1 MFLYIYIYNYSFI
14 RKHVYISILQR
25 LYHHFCIHT
34 YTWSVIHI
42 SSSSFKSHIYIY
54 IYIHTYVSCTSYTP
68 YISHISFIS
77 SITYISS
84 ISLSL
89 YGSSTAGTFKLWSL
103 SNFSTEYL
111 SSERHDDSVPK
122 MKSAKAPPART
133 WDAGLP
139 MWAATWWCLLV
150 YSLVI

>member
-1 MFLYIYIYNYSFI
+1 MFIYLYIHILNYSFI
-14 RKHVYISILQR
+14 CKHVYISILQR
-25 LYHHFCIHT
+25 LYHHFCIHIFMNSHT
-34 YTWSVIHI
+34 YVLFI
-42 SSSSFKSHIYIY
+42 IYVPFIY
-54 IYIHTYVSCTSYTP
+54 IYIHIYIYTRVAFASY
-68 YISHISFIS
+68 IS

-84 ISLSL
+84 ISSSL
-89 YGSSTAGTFKLWSL
+89 YGLSTAGTFKLWSL

-139 MWAATWWCLLV
+139 MWAATW
-150 YSLVI
+150 